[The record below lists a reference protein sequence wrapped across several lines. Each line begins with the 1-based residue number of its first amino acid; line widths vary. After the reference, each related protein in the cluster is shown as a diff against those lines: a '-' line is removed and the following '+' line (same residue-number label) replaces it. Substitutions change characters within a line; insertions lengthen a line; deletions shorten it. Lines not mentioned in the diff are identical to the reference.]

1 MSVYKRAGSPYY
13 YAEFEIRGTRFLRS
27 TKKTTEREARAEERR
42 LKAEARAKLEEKR
55 NAASLTLDQAFGKYW
70 IEHADKTLSPTWK
83 AESWRY
89 SQQIINTIS
98 PSTLVEDVDDSTVD
112 EFVQERL
119 AAGAGPY
126 AINRAL
132 AVWRRVHN
140 LSRKRWKQRVQPID
154 WSEFLNKEH
163 KRVRALTMAEAQAL
177 IAPPMHEDFAWPI
190 RWSLLTG
197 CRRAE
202 TYSLEWDNI
211 DLVQGKATVQAKG
224 GRLHTIWLSP
234 AAIEL
239 LHEIPRRGRFVFR
252 HGNRRKEFERALE
265 RAGITDFRWHDL
277 RHTFATWMRQQGVAL
292 EVVQRALGHADLATT
307 ERYAHVVDT
316 EVQEAMRQVP
326 SVIPSPPNIVSIKR
340 AKSKG

>member
-1 MSVYKRAGSPYY
+1 MSVYKRPGSPYY
-13 YAEFEIRGTRFLRS
+13 YADFEIRNTRFLRS

-42 LKAEARAKLEEKR
+42 LKAEARAALDAKKHT
-55 NAASLTLDQAFGKYW
+55 ASLTLDQAFGKYW
-70 IEHADKTLSPTWK
+70 TEHADKTLSPTWK
-83 AESWRY
+83 SEVWRY

-98 PSTLVEDVDDSTVD
+98 PSTLVEDVDDSTID
-112 EFVQERL
+112 EFVQERI

-140 LSRKRWKQRVQPID
+140 LSRKRWKQPVQPID

-177 IAPPMHEDFAWPI
+177 VAPPMHEDFAWPI

-197 CRRAE
+197 CRRNE
-202 TYSLEWDNI
+202 TYSLEWAKI
-211 DLVQGKATVQAKG
+211 DLAAGKAVVIAKG
-224 GRLHTIWLSP
+224 GREHTVWLSP
-234 AAIEL
+234 GAIEL
-239 LHEIPRRGRFVFR
+239 LHEIPRRGRYVFR
-252 HGNRRKEFERALE
+252 HGNRRKEFAKALE

-277 RHTFATWMRQQGVAL
+277 RHTFATWMRQKGVAL

-316 EVQEAMRQVP
+316 EVQAAMQLVP
-326 SVIPSPPNIVSIKR
+326 SVSPSPPNIVSIKR
-340 AKSKG
+340 GRSKS